1 MTLPRTD
8 VAVNSPL
15 RGILYM
21 CAAVALFPFLN
32 ATVKYLN
39 TDYPTAQIVWARY
52 LGHFLFMV
60 ALFMPRRGL
69 SLFRTQAPKS
79 QVVRSV
85 LLLCST
91 TFYFFALNF
100 LPLTT
105 AASISFTAPFIIT
118 ALSVPLL
125 GEQVGVRRWTAVAI
139 GFLGMLLIVRPGTDV
154 SHWAAWLVVASSTS
168 YALYT
173 VLTRKMATHGDDAA
187 TTITYTAVVG
197 AIVTSAIG
205 PFVWVNPDH
214 WFDWLLFA
222 SMGFFGG
229 LGHLFVV
236 KSMQWAQASLVAP
249 FGYGQLVGATVL
261 GYLVFAQFPDLL
273 SWCGIAIIVACGI
286 YITYREGVR
295 RAKPVAGR

>member
-1 MTLPRTD
+1 MSLPR
-8 VAVNSPL
+8 AEAQHNNPL

-32 ATVKYLN
+32 ASVKYLN
-39 TDYPTAQIVWARY
+39 LDYPTAQIVWARY

-60 ALFMPRRGL
+60 ALFMPSRGIA
-69 SLFRTQAPKS
+69 LFRTQAPKS
-79 QVVRSV
+79 QIVRSM

-91 TFYFFALNF
+91 ALYFIALNF

-125 GEQVGVRRWTAVAI
+125 GEKVGIRRWTAVCI

-154 SHWAAWLVVASSTS
+154 SHWAAWLVVGSSTS

-173 VLTRKMATHGDDAA
+173 VLTRRMATRGDDAA

-197 AIVTSAIG
+197 AAVTSCIG
-205 PFVWVNPDH
+205 PFVWVNPDN

-222 SMGFFGG
+222 SMGIFGG

-236 KSMQWAQASLVAP
+236 KSVQYAQASLVAP
-249 FGYGQLVGATVL
+249 LGYGQLIGATVL
-261 GYLVFAQFPDLL
+261 GYVIFHQFPDLL
-273 SWCGIAIIVACGI
+273 SWVGVAVIVACGG
-286 YITYREGVR
+286 YIAYREGVR
-295 RAKPVAGR
+295 RKQQ

>member
-1 MTLPRTD
+1 MSLPRATVPQND
-8 VAVNSPL
+8 PL
-15 RGILYM
+15 RGIMYM

-39 TDYPTAQIVWARY
+39 MDYPTAQIVWARY

-60 ALFMPRRGL
+60 ALFMPRRGVA
-69 SLFRTQAPKS
+69 LFRTRAPKS
-79 QVVRSV
+79 QVIRSI
-85 LLLCST
+85 LLLGST
-91 TFYFFALNF
+91 VLYFTSLNF

-125 GEQVGVRRWTAVAI
+125 GEQVGPRRWTAVAI
-139 GFLGMLLIVRPGTDV
+139 GFLGMLLIVRPGADV
-154 SHWAAWLVVASSTS
+154 SHWAAWLVVGSSS
-168 YALYT
+168 CYAIYT
-173 VLTRKMATHGDDAA
+173 ILTRKMATHGDDAA

-197 AIVTSAIG
+197 AVVTSLVG
-205 PFVWVNPDH
+205 PFVWVTPAN

-249 FGYGQLVGATVL
+249 FSYGQLVGATIL
-261 GYLVFAQFPDLL
+261 GYFIFQQFPDWI
-273 SWCGIAIIVACGI
+273 SWVGIAIIVACGS
-286 YITYREGVR
+286 YITYRESVVR
-295 RAKPVAGR
+295 RQT

>member
-1 MTLPRTD
+1 MSLSRPD
-8 VAVNSPL
+8 AAANNPL

-32 ATVKYLN
+32 ASVKYLSQ
-39 TDYPTAQIVWARY
+39 DYATAQIVWARY

-79 QVVRSV
+79 QIVRSI

-91 TFYFFALNF
+91 ALYFFSLNF

-105 AASISFTAPFIIT
+105 AASISFTAPFVIT

-125 GEQVGVRRWTAVAI
+125 GEQVGVRRWTAVLI
-139 GFLGMLLIVRPGTDV
+139 GFLGMLLIIRPGSDV
-154 SHWAAWLVVASSTS
+154 AHWAAWLVVGSSS
-168 YALYT
+168 CYALYT
-173 VLTRKMATHGDDAA
+173 ILTRRMATHGDDAA

-197 AIVTSAIG
+197 AIVTSFVG
-205 PFVWVNPDH
+205 PFYWVSPDN
-214 WFDWLLFA
+214 WLDWVLFA
-222 SMGFFGG
+222 AMGFFGG

-236 KSMQWAQASLVAP
+236 KSVQWAQASIVAP
-249 FGYGQLVGATVL
+249 LGYGQLVGATLL
-261 GYLVFAQFPDLL
+261 GYFVFHQFPDLM
-273 SWCGIAIIVACGI
+273 SWAGIAVIIACGI
-286 YITYREGVR
+286 YIAYREGVKR
-295 RAKPVAGR
+295 QQA